1 MLAAAAKNGLA
12 VNIQGPTRLDQI
24 AQLAAARNPN
34 TQMVIDHLGLYA
46 AAKAATG
53 RAVGQLTE
61 GAGGNPDLW
70 GLDYRPQ
77 RPHKEPALV
86 SKAA

>member
-1 MLAAAAKNGLA
+1 VLAAAAKNGLA

-24 AQLAAARNPN
+24 AQLAARNPN
-34 TQMVIDHLGLYA
+34 TQMDIDHLGLYA
-46 AAKAATG
+46 AAEAAAG

-70 GLDYRPQ
+70 GLNYRPQ